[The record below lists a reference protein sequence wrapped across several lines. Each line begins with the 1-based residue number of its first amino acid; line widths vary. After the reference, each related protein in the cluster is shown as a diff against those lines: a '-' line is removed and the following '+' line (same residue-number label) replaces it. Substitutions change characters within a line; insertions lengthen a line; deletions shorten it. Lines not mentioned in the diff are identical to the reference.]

1 MRILLLGGS
10 GQLGKC
16 LHDELAKWASVS
28 APSSSVLDV
37 RRGDDV
43 ADAITSYRSNLTINA
58 CAFTEVDKA
67 ETDVASATAINADSL
82 TAIGTAQAAI
92 GGGVIHFSTDYVFDG
107 TKKTPYLE
115 TDPTKPINQY
125 GKSKL
130 AGEHN
135 LFETGVPAWV
145 FRVSWLYSAEGKNF
159 LQTML
164 RLFEER
170 NEISIVNDQFG
181 APTSVYSLARQI
193 SDILASGLQ
202 NEGNT
207 GIYNLTCGGKASWY
221 DFALACNR
229 LAIQHGITSNDEMI
243 LSPIPSSAYPL
254 PAQRPANSCLSN
266 EKFKQTFGG
275 AMPHWQAALNDVMKI
290 LVANKSNKTHQA
302 GSDDELKEDDT

>member
-16 LHDELAKWASVS
+16 LHDELVKWASVS
-28 APSSSVLDV
+28 APSSSALDV
-37 RRGDDV
+37 RHYDDV
-43 ADAITSYRSNLTINA
+43 TDAITSYRPNLTINA
-58 CAFTEVDKA
+58 CAFTNVDKA

-82 TAIGTAQAAI
+82 TAIGAAQAAL

-107 TKKTPYLE
+107 TKNAPYLE
-115 TDPTKPINQY
+115 TDTTKPINQY

-130 AGEHN
+130 AGEHH
-135 LFETGVPAWV
+135 LFETGVLAWV
-145 FRVSWLYSAEGKNF
+145 FRVSWLYSAGGKNF

-170 NEISIVNDQFG
+170 NELSIVNDQFG
-181 APTSVYSLARQI
+181 APTSVYPLARQI
-193 SDILASGLQ
+193 SRILSTGLQ

-221 DFALACNR
+221 DFALACHR
-229 LAIQHGITSNDEMI
+229 SAVQHGITNNDEMI
-243 LSPIPSSAYPL
+243 FNPIPSSAYPL

-275 AMPHWQAALNDVMKI
+275 SMPHWQQALDDVMEI
-290 LVANKSNKTHQA
+290 LLANRSNRTHQT
-302 GSDDELKEDDT
+302 GSDDARKEDKA